1 MEPVG
6 VVSTKCLESLMS
18 KKIVIE
24 INTKPSWKASRGHSS
39 YRGGGGVMGDRR
51 TKRKRTRAAKNNQ
64 AIREFN

>member
-1 MEPVG
+1 
-6 VVSTKCLESLMS
+6 MS